1 MKNFISK
8 YYVRILVDDNEGILS
23 AIAAVF
29 SKNKISIKSLVQKDS
44 KKKSV
49 PIVFI
54 THETREEFMKN
65 ALDEISQLVGVE
77 SVAAVIRVED

>member
-1 MKNFISK
+1 M
-8 YYVRILVDDNEGILS
+8 VDDNEGILS

-44 KKKSV
+44 KKKNVS
-49 PIVFI
+49 IVFI
-54 THETREEFMKN
+54 THETREKAMKN

-77 SVAAVIRVED
+77 SIAAVIRVED